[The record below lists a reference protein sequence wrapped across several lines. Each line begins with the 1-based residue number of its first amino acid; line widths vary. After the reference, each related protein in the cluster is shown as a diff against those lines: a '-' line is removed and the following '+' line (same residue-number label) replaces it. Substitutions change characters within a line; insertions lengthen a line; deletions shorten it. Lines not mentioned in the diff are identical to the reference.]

1 MGNKCVPL
9 DRAHPPSDHPSSGS
23 QSQRTYS
30 VLQRKQAV
38 YTPKSQ
44 SSNNGQMIKKFEF
57 GISMGID
64 TRRDEIQ
71 NSEALALGRENK
83 KIISDATN
91 NRHSV
96 AIPKPFKSNK

>member
-1 MGNKCVPL
+1 
-9 DRAHPPSDHPSSGS
+9 
-23 QSQRTYS
+23 

-44 SSNNGQMIKKFEF
+44 SSNNGEMNKKFDF

-64 TRRDEIQ
+64 TRRDEIS
-71 NSEALALGRENK
+71 NSQTFAIGRGSK

-91 NRHSV
+91 NRHSI
-96 AIPKPFKSNK
+96 ALPKPFKSNK